1 MASHA
6 VSLWSAP
13 PAPTRSQRDRLSH
26 RGTGIFRLRW
36 SRSALG
42 ALIGAGLLLPNGALA
57 APEHNQ
63 LAQQATAAMAR
74 AAAFFRDEVA
84 VQGSYGWRYSADL
97 AYRRGEDLMT
107 PSQGWVQPPGTP
119 AIGLALLQAHAATGD
134 GTFLEG
140 AADAARALAKTQ
152 LESGGWHAMIEF
164 DPEQRKAWCYRV
176 NPEDRRGRAA
186 RSQNKLCDATSVDDN
201 ISQSALELLMRV
213 DVALQGN
220 DPLVREA
227 VVYGLGKF
235 IEAQYPNGA
244 WPVRFDRRAPPTVA
258 SPATRAC
265 YPETWSRTAVKVED
279 PLFYGTNDNLMGDL
293 VRVFL
298 LAHRL
303 YGREEY
309 LATAIHAGEFLLA
322 AQMPEPQPGWAQ
334 QYNRAMEPMWGRKFE
349 PPAVASWETRR
360 AIDALLNLYLDTG
373 DDRFL
378 DAAGRAAAWLE
389 ASQLPDGR
397 WARYYELRTN
407 RPLYMTSDYA
417 LTYDDGDTPRHYSFK
432 GVFEVP
438 RTLERYRSLSNG
450 DHVVTPDPLTAP
462 DAAQAIAD
470 QLAPEVARV
479 VAALDA
485 RGRWLDDGMINSATF
500 VANVDLLARY
510 IAATNGEVLPRL
522 ALLDR

>member
-1 MASHA
+1 
-6 VSLWSAP
+6 
-13 PAPTRSQRDRLSH
+13 
-26 RGTGIFRLRW
+26 
-36 SRSALG
+36 
-42 ALIGAGLLLPNGALA
+42 
-57 APEHNQ
+57 
-63 LAQQATAAMAR
+63 MAR

-134 GTFLEG
+134 RAFLEG
-140 AADAARALAKTQ
+140 AAEAARALAKTQ

-176 NPEDRRGRAA
+176 NPEDRRDRAA

-213 DVALQGN
+213 DVALQGD

-244 WPVRFDRRAPPTVA
+244 WPVRFDRRAPTTGA
-258 SPATRAC
+258 SSATRAR

-279 PLFYGTNDNLMGDL
+279 PLFYATNDNLIGDL

-309 LATAIHAGEFLLA
+309 LATAIRAGEFLLA

-373 DDRFL
+373 EDRYL

-389 ASQLPDGR
+389 ASQLPDGK

-450 DHVVTPDPLTAP
+450 DDVVTPAPLAAP
-462 DAAQAIAD
+462 DAAQALAE
-470 QLAPEVARV
+470 QLAPEVARGRGGARRAGSLAGRRHDQLGDFRRQRRPARPLHRGHERRG
-479 VAALDA
+479 AAAPGPA
-485 RGRWLDDGMINSATF
+485 RSLSGGSRKRVSALSSTGA
-500 VANVDLLARY
+500 VPLLRRCCAVDPSTGSLVCA
-510 IAATNGEVLPRL
+510 
-522 ALLDR
+522 